1 MQPQTRVP
9 DDARPADPGA
19 VKADG
24 RPASNGR
31 LRPIALIAAV
41 ALLAAV
47 VAGGVSLA
55 VLQLQSRTNPQSV
68 NLRSGVTISEDSA
81 IVQAA
86 TRAKP
91 AVVSVVTQLQP
102 SVSAGSGY
110 LATSDGYIVTNVH
123 VIAHS
128 STLTVLVLGDS
139 KPHKARLVD
148 YDCQTGVAVIKI
160 DQVSGLPTLAFAD
173 PTSLVQGQVVVA
185 VAGPLNG
192 SGVARGIVSAL
203 HRPITV
209 TDPVATDQSLEI
221 GDTIQTDA
229 VIDSGTAGGPLLNV
243 GGQVIGVA
251 MASQGS
257 SGGFGLN
264 TADIQD
270 DVQQI
275 LSSGQLVVAS
285 LGATSSVL
293 TEQAAALLGSS
304 PGSRVLAVDK
314 TGPAVTA
321 GLQPGDV
328 ITQVDDVTVDSAHP
342 LPLLLRSRFHANQRV
357 TVTYSRGSSSTQVQL
372 TLVGVHPT
380 C

>member
-9 DDARPADPGA
+9 DEARPPDPSA
-19 VKADG
+19 VKA
-24 RPASNGR
+24 NGLAAGTSR
-31 LRPIALIAAV
+31 LRPIALVAAV

-91 AVVSVVTQLQP
+91 AVVSVVTQLEP

-192 SGVARGIVSAL
+192 SSVARGIVSAL
-203 HRPITV
+203 HRPVTV

-229 VIDSGTAGGPLLNV
+229 VIDSGTAGGPLINV

-251 MASQGS
+251 MAAQGS

-275 LSSGQLVVAS
+275 LAGGQLVVAS
-285 LGATSSVL
+285 LGATSTVL
-293 TEQAAALLGSS
+293 TEQAAALLGT
-304 PGSRVLAVDK
+304 PAGSRVLAVDK
-314 TGPAVTA
+314 TGPAATA
-321 GLQPGDV
+321 GLQAGDV

-357 TVTYSRGSSSTQVQL
+357 TVSYSRGNTSTQVQL